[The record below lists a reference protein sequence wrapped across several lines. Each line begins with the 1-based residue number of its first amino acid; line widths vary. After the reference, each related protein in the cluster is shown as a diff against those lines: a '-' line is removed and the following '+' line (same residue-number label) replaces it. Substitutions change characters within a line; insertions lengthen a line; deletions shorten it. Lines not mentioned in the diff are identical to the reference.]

1 MLLEADYKNLVQFR
15 NNKDVNIGDID
26 GLSIN
31 RLVEEGFLKNENIMG
46 PNPEPHR
53 MINGAYRDQI
63 PVGHKLVISE
73 PGIKALIEY
82 EEKMGDKNFER
93 ANIRK
98 ANFRATAALII
109 SFLALVSSIL
119 IALFK

>member
-1 MLLEADYKNLVQFR
+1 MLLEVDYLTLVQFR
-15 NNKDVNIGDID
+15 NNENVNVGQLD
-26 GLSIN
+26 GHSLG
-31 RLVEEGFLKNENIMG
+31 RLVDERLLKNSDIMG

-63 PVGHKLVISE
+63 AVGHKLVIAE
-73 PGIKALIEY
+73 EGIKALIEY
-82 EEKMGDKNFER
+82 EEKMGDRNFER